1 MTETTSRL
9 DAAPG
14 GGAPPHGL
22 SPLTDDEV
30 AERRK
35 GMVRLLAIIVVLV
48 AGSSAFGVLRTVGVI
63 FAVILMIML
72 HELGHFLTAKWAG
85 MKVTEFFLG
94 FGPRIWSVRK
104 GETEYGIKAIPAG
117 GYVKI
122 VGMNSLEEVEPE
134 DEPRTYRQQG
144 YWQRLVVVSAGSATH
159 FLLAFLLL
167 LLLVGVVGIDTGTP
181 MGSALRPDAQATP
194 VISEISKLETGESP
208 AIEAGFRAGDRIV
221 EVDGTRVS
229 AWEQVPE
236 HVQPRAGQPV
246 TFVVERGGQEV
257 TLTAT
262 PIDRTQLPEV
272 KEAIAK
278 LPKAERPTEPIGFI
292 GLAPTFPVD
301 TASGFGAVTTAAG
314 DFGRLTKETVKALGG
329 IFSFSGVSDYG
340 KRLMGKEV
348 PVDAPRFLS
357 PVGLVQV
364 AGETGRNGLSDV
376 LILLVLINIFVG
388 FFNMLPLPPLDG
400 GHAAIATYEAI
411 KSKITGRRQMVD
423 MYKVMPVT
431 YAVFLLIVFL
441 GLTSLYLDVTQP
453 ILGN

>member
-9 DAAPG
+9 DSAPG
-14 GGAPPHGL
+14 GGTPPHGL
-22 SPLTDDEV
+22 TPLTDDEA

-35 GMVRLLAIIVVLV
+35 GMLRLMVIVVVLV
-48 AGSSAFGVLRTVGVI
+48 AGSLYYGVLKTVGVI

-72 HELGHFLTAKWAG
+72 HELGHFATAKWAG
-85 MKVTEFFLG
+85 MKVTEYFLG

-122 VGMNSLEEVEPE
+122 IGMNSLEEVDPA
-134 DEPRTYRQQG
+134 DEHRTYRQQP
-144 YWQRLVVVSAGSATH
+144 YWQRLVVVCAGSTVH
-159 FLLAFLLL
+159 FILAF
-167 LLLVGVVGIDTGTP
+167 LLLVGVVGIVGVDTGTGFG
-181 MGSALRPDAQATP
+181 MALRPDAAKP
-194 VISEISKLETGESP
+194 VISEVSMLKSGPSP
-208 AIEAGFRAGDRIV
+208 AVEAGFQVGDRIL
-221 EVDGTRVS
+221 EVDGTPVTS
-229 AWEQVPE
+229 WEQVPS
-236 HVQPRAGQPV
+236 HVRPRAGQRV
-246 TFVVERGGQEV
+246 TFLVERDGARR

-262 PIDRTQLPEV
+262 PMDRTQLPEV
-272 KEAIAK
+272 KKAIAK
-278 LPKAERPTEPIGFI
+278 LPPSERPTGSIGFI
-292 GLAPTFPVD
+292 GLSPTFPVD
-301 TASGFGAVTTAAG
+301 KERGLSAFGQAAD
-314 DFGRLTKETVKALGG
+314 DFGTLSSETLKSLGG
-329 IFSFSGVSDYG
+329 VVSFSGVSDYG

-348 PVDAPRFLS
+348 PTDAPRFLS

-364 AGETGRNGLSDV
+364 AGETGRSGLSDV

-423 MYKVMPVT
+423 MYKVMPLT

-441 GLTSLYLDVTQP
+441 GLTSLYLDITQP